1 MERKDLEK
9 LGLDDKQT
17 TEVMKLYNAGL
28 EPVKSELADTKSELE
43 SSKTQV
49 TSRDEKIKT
58 LGTQAGNSEKLNKQI
73 AELQQAIKDKDG
85 ESAAELTQVRTDNAI
100 QLALRDANARDAK
113 AIMPFLD
120 RDTIKLG
127 DDGNL
132 SGIKEQ
138 IEGLQK
144 SHDYLFGQAAEK
156 KTNKVTI
163 TAGGNPSGG
172 GDGHK
177 ALSDMTLAEQ
187 GKLYRE
193 DPKKWETLANN

>member
-1 MERKDLEK
+1 MERKDLEA
-9 LGLDDKQT
+9 LGLDEKAQ

-43 SSKTQV
+43 SSKAQV
-49 TSRDEKIKT
+49 TSRDEQIKT
-58 LGTQAGNSEKLNKQI
+58 LGAQAGNSEKLNKQI
-73 AELQQAIKDKDG
+73 ADLQQTIKDKDG
-85 ESAAELTQVRTDNAI
+85 ESAAELTKVRTDNAI

-138 IEGLQK
+138 IEGLQE
-144 SHDYLFGQAAEK
+144 SHDYLFDQSDKGG
-156 KTNKVTI
+156 KTPKINI
-163 TAGGNPSGG
+163 TAGGNPSGTDAG
-172 GDGHK
+172 GEPTLVQRIAARMTDGK
-177 ALSDMTLAEQ
+177 D
-187 GKLYRE
+187 
-193 DPKKWETLANN
+193 